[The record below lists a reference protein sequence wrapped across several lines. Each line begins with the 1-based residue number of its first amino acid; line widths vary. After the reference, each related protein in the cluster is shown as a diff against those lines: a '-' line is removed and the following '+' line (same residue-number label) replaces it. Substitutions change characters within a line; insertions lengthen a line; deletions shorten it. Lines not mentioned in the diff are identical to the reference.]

1 VVGDKHEWVHK
12 KKLLERARKVEG
24 QASAVRRM
32 VDEDRDCRE
41 ILQQVAALN
50 SAAQSLALLILQD
63 HLEARVNEGST
74 GADIAEE
81 TSTLIGRILKI

>member
-1 VVGDKHEWVHK
+1 M
-12 KKLLERARKVEG
+12 
-24 QASAVRRM
+24 SPNITTTAVAIIAQNRRYIFNSCPSFH
-32 VDEDRDCRE
+32 CRE

-74 GADIAEE
+74 GADIAD
-81 TSTLIGRILKI
+81 RD